1 MRALICQLLFFFVI
15 FVTGRVQTLN
25 SVVELQIYWTL
36 GGANSEAELLSSSVW
51 GRASGLDKLHAQCW
65 WGMLGCAKS
74 LRDVWFFGRTCFA
87 FKRKIPFNLQIFC
100 WIYYEQHFTCNILVM
115 FTCLRASKLLY
126 LPMDFETT
134 VSKQPALEQV
144 RGVIWTLQTS
154 KMELFSK

>member
-36 GGANSEAELLSSSVW
+36 GSKFRSRTTFLVSMGESIRSGQIACPVLM
-51 GRASGLDKLHAQCW
+51 GRAWVC
-65 WGMLGCAKS
+65 KS

-100 WIYYEQHFTCNILVM
+100 WIYYEQHFTCNILVV

-126 LPMDFETT
+126 LAMDFETT